1 MTPQEIALVQ
11 DSFKKVLPIKETAAE
26 LFYNKL
32 FEIDPSLKK
41 LFKGDMKEQGR
52 KLMAMI
58 ATAVGGLN
66 KLDEIVP
73 AVQDLG
79 RRHKGYGVSDKDYD
93 TVAQALLWTLGQ
105 GLGDGFTPPVKE
117 AWTKCYML
125 LADTMKAAGRSELKT
140 DVKPV
145 KRPAKSWRTKMLKK
159 SPAHTKLFE
168 QMLETMPINVMLC
181 DIQDFRITYVNQTSV
196 DTLKTIEHVL
206 PVAANE
212 ILGQCIDIFH
222 KAP

>member
-1 MTPQEIALVQ
+1 
-11 DSFKKVLPIKETAAE
+11 
-26 LFYNKL
+26 
-32 FEIDPSLKK
+32 
-41 LFKGDMKEQGR
+41 
-52 KLMAMI
+52 
-58 ATAVGGLN
+58 
-66 KLDEIVP
+66 
-73 AVQDLG
+73 
-79 RRHKGYGVSDKDYD
+79 
-93 TVAQALLWTLGQ
+93 
-105 GLGDGFTPPVKE
+105 
-117 AWTKCYML
+117 
-125 LADTMKAAGRSELKT
+125 
-140 DVKPV
+140 
-145 KRPAKSWRTKMLKK
+145 MLKK